1 MAQTRDRHGAAFK
14 AKVALAA
21 LADEATVGEL
31 MQADLERGL
40 GPLYAELRRLEDA
53 DSECPAAH
61 PRLKVRD
68 DVTALLVQ
76 VGRVQST
83 FRIASALETS
93 NAPGASTLRVFT
105 TPFFT
110 TMA

>member
-1 MAQTRDRHGAAFK
+1 MAQTRKRHGAAFK
-14 AKVALAA
+14 AKVAPAA
-21 LADEATVGEL
+21 LANEATVGEP
-31 MQADLERGL
+31 MQAALERGL
-40 GPLYAELRRLEDA
+40 GPLYAELRHLQDA
-53 DSECPAAH
+53 DSERPAH
-61 PRLKVRD
+61 PRLKARD
-68 DVTALLVQ
+68 DATALPVR

-105 TPFFT
+105 TPSFT